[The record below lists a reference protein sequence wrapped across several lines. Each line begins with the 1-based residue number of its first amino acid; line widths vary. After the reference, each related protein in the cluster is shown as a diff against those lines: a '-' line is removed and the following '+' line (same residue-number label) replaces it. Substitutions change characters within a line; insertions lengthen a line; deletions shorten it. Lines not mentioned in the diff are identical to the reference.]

1 MNKDEQ
7 KHTGTVS
14 SLILS
19 VSSAQDQVA
28 LDLAYIAARRPC
40 IDAGRMAELISA
52 LDTAES
58 RMQRSGPTPLAL
70 SIGSYGMV
78 VRK

>member
-7 KHTGTVS
+7 KHTSTIS

-19 VSSAQDQVA
+19 MSSAQDQVA

-58 RMQRSGPTPLAL
+58 RIERSGPDPLAL

>member
-19 VSSAQDQVA
+19 VSSAQDQA
-28 LDLAYIAARRPC
+28 TLDLAYIAARRPC
-40 IDAGRMAELISA
+40 IDAGRMADLISA
-52 LDTAES
+52 LDTAEA
-58 RMQRSGPTPLAL
+58 RIERSGPTPLAL